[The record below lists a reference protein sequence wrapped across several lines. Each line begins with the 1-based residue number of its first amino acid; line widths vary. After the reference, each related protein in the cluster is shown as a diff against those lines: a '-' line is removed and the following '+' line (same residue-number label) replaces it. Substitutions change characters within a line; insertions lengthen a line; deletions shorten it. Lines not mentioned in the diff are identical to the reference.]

1 MSPIAIAAAAVC
13 SLAALCCIFLLCFAV
28 YAQHCG
34 FGGRFQKKD
43 YLKYFTAEDF
53 GLKTL
58 PAATKCGGIRLNGFI
73 YYKGELSS
81 AERLVIFSHG
91 MGPGQC
97 SYTTEI
103 ARFCSEGCAVLAFDC
118 IGCGMS
124 GGKSLGGL
132 ENSTR
137 SLVAAYEYARSVPLL
152 SGVKIFFVGH
162 SMGAY
167 SALCATKF
175 VRPDGVVAFS
185 APERPS
191 LMVAHFAEKVTSG
204 WFSRVMRPFVK
215 VVTFFRFGRY
225 ADLSASRCIKR
236 SGVPAL
242 VFQGD
247 RDADVPFELSAC
259 ARVNGGNN
267 VRAEVCSGKA
277 HNVYN
282 TFAAEGLLKRL
293 KDGILRMNEMNDGE
307 RAEFFSSQDYG
318 AICEEDEAVMGE
330 VLRFIKDC

>member
-1 MSPIAIAAAAVC
+1 MTSSSLLKAGRITPFDLVC
-13 SLAALCCIFLLCFAV
+13 GCKGITFFLPGKLFDAFFSKKV
-28 YAQHCG
+28 LMKAEG
-34 FGGRFQKKD
+34 FGV
-43 YLKYFTAEDF
+43 AEWNCLD
-53 GLKTL
+53 GNTL
-58 PAATKCGGIRLNGFI
+58 NRIR
-73 YYKGELSS
+73 
-81 AERLVIFSHG
+81 IFWRRT
-91 MGPGQC
+91 P
-97 SYTTEI
+97 
-103 ARFCSEGCAVLAFDC
+103 
-118 IGCGMS
+118 
-124 GGKSLGGL
+124 
-132 ENSTR
+132 
-137 SLVAAYEYARSVPLL
+137 
-152 SGVKIFFVGH
+152 
-162 SMGAY
+162 
-167 SALCATKF
+167 
-175 VRPDGVVAFS
+175 FS

-191 LMVAHFAEKVTSG
+191 LMVAHFAAKVTSG

-259 ARVNGGNN
+259 ARVNGGN